1 MEQIPDAVQS
11 RCAALHLTGRGVFS
25 VKPVHGRESTLD
37 IRSTKDFF
45 MKTDTLASTKTIQI
59 DGMHGDTCVQ
69 KVNAALK
76 NCPGVTSKSVTVGSA
91 VIEADQAGCDSAC
104 AAINKAGYKAHLKSG
119 DKNSDKQ
126 NSTDGKMTD
135 GKMTDGKVSDSKMAD
150 GKSSGSSKKMAD
162 GSDDDQG
169 SGYNQKSHNDHANA
183 GNANKAVEPKTGS
196 QSNPAKS
203 H

>member
-1 MEQIPDAVQS
+1 
-11 RCAALHLTGRGVFS
+11 
-25 VKPVHGRESTLD
+25 
-37 IRSTKDFF
+37 

-69 KVNAALK
+69 KVTTALK
-76 NCPGVTSKSVTVGSA
+76 NCPGVTSKSVSVGSA

-135 GKMTDGKVSDSKMAD
+135 GKMSDSKMAD

-169 SGYNQKSHNDHANA
+169 SGYNQKSNNDHANA

-196 QSNPAKS
+196 QSHPAKS